1 MTQSKRNYGIDL
13 LRLVAMFMVVVLHV
27 SGHGGILENVK
38 GGGYEAAWLVDLA
51 AFCAVDCYAVISGY
65 VSYPEQEKKYRYSR
79 YLSIWIPAFIYGFGI
94 NVAGAFLLK
103 NTISIKWLIKSAAIV
118 TKDYYWY
125 VTAYTGVFFM
135 EPVLNKAVRAASERE
150 LNTMMLMVLVVFC
163 VYGNISGFQL
173 NGGYSFVWLLILYL
187 VGAWMKKNKI
197 ARKLS
202 PLVWCVLLAGS
213 VLFVWGWLNWGP
225 FKQDHF
231 VRYTSVFVVTAA
243 VSLIAIFSEMKF
255 RSEKICKGIEFW
267 APAAFGVYLIHDH
280 GLIREHYISNA
291 FVWVAELPVWKIPL
305 AVLGCAFCIFAVCL
319 LIERVRLTLFDKLK
333 LNYLIG
339 TVQRWIDDRI
349 DACAEKI

>member
-65 VSYPEQEKKYRYSR
+65 VSYPEQEKKYRNSR

-118 TKDYYWY
+118 TKDCYWY

-163 VYGNISGFQL
+163 GYGNISGFQL
-173 NGGYSFVWLLILYL
+173 NGGYSFVWLLIFYL

-213 VLFVWGWLNWGP
+213 RI
-225 FKQDHF
+225 
-231 VRYTSVFVVTAA
+231 VRV
-243 VSLIAIFSEMKF
+243 
-255 RSEKICKGIEFW
+255 
-267 APAAFGVYLIHDH
+267 
-280 GLIREHYISNA
+280 GL
-291 FVWVAELPVWKIPL
+291 AELGPLQAGSFCQIYECVCCNGGSFSDCDFFGNEVPVRKNMQ
-305 AVLGCAFCIFAVCL
+305 G
-319 LIERVRLTLFDKLK
+319 D
-333 LNYLIG
+333 
-339 TVQRWIDDRI
+339 
-349 DACAEKI
+349 